1 MICIWIKSVQFQIS
15 FSFLAV
21 WSLLLIIND
30 TTFLIS
36 SFLAC
41 FLHEVGH
48 LMAMLVLGQKIRTVS
63 FYGMGIRI
71 CPEHMLYS
79 FLSDILVLISGP
91 AVNLITG
98 GILYFLTG
106 NIELSGLHIILGTFN
121 LLPYRNLDGGAILH
135 IILSYFIIDE
145 KTVER
150 IMLIICIIFSIL
162 VLIISIYNKIFNITF
177 YAVLIYLIFSECF
190 KIN

>member
-1 MICIWIKSVQFQIS
+1 
-15 FSFLAV
+15 
-21 WSLLLIIND
+21 
-30 TTFLIS
+30 
-36 SFLAC
+36 
-41 FLHEVGH
+41 
-48 LMAMLVLGQKIRTVS
+48 MAMLVLGQKIRTVS

-98 GILYFLTG
+98 GILYFFTG